1 MRAAHSTTAAPV
13 DAASVTACVCFVL
26 HSPSTASIADM
37 GRPRTFD
44 EATVLDAAAAQFR
57 VRGFADTSTEQLCA
71 AAGVRRSSLYNAF
84 DSKDELFVRAL
95 ERYVEVT
102 GESQEAVLADAELD
116 GFARVSGVLNLMIAE
131 EYEAST
137 EGHAA
142 GCMVVT
148 TRMTPDRGSQDPRVA
163 RILDRALGRQL
174 AMLEHAVRAGRFD
187 GSLRPDL
194 DARDTALLVV
204 TLISG
209 IRVMAQA
216 GSAPEELRRI
226 VALGLSAL
234 TP

>member
-1 MRAAHSTTAAPV
+1 M
-13 DAASVTACVCFVL
+13 
-26 HSPSTASIADM
+26 
-37 GRPRTFD
+37 
-44 EATVLDAAAAQFR
+44 LDAAAAQFR

-131 EYEAST
+131 EHEAST

-142 GCMVVT
+142 GCMVVTT

-174 AMLEHAVRAGRFD
+174 AMLEHAVRARQARRQPPAGPGPSGHRTAGRH
-187 GSLRPDL
+187 PDL
-194 DARDTALLVV
+194 RDSRHGTGRLRTRGTAADRRTRPQCPD
-204 TLISG
+204 TLI
-209 IRVMAQA
+209 RHY
-216 GSAPEELRRI
+216 
-226 VALGLSAL
+226 
-234 TP
+234 